1 MNSNTVLGK
10 IMTLLSLEK
19 EGEEKLTIA
28 RLADGTLVESPTF
41 DVGESVEVIHE
52 DGTKTPA
59 PDGEHLLELK
69 DESGNINRIK
79 IFTEDGIIK
88 ERENVEIEAEEEKKE
103 EELADVE
110 TEEVEKLPESGK
122 VDELP
127 EQVTLA
133 EEEDSKKED
142 LVDEEVV
149 DKDAEIVDL
158 GEIKSKMGEHESK
171 MSEHEDK
178 IEEMRE
184 RIEELTKYFEEI
196 KEEEEK
202 LEEEEK
208 KEEELESKRL
218 DGAPVET
225 SKFSNKKKNNSWK
238 VPNSHNSV
246 LSKLYK

>member
-10 IMTLLSLEK
+10 IMTLLSLESK

-28 RLADGTLVESPTF
+28 KLADGTLVESPTF

-59 PDGEHLLELK
+59 PNGEHLLELK

-110 TEEVEKLPESGK
+110 TKEVEALPESGEVK
-122 VDELP
+122 ELP
-127 EQVTLA
+127 EQVTLES
-133 EEEDSKKED
+133 EEESKEEEM
-142 LVDEEVV
+142 VDEEVV

-158 GEIKSKMGEHESK
+158 KTKLAEHS
-171 MSEHEDK
+171 DK

-184 RIEELTKYFEEI
+184 RIEELVKYFEDI

-218 DGAPVET
+218 DGAPVE
-225 SKFSNKKKNNSWK
+225 KQNFNKTKKDSFK
-238 VPNSHNSV
+238 IPNAHNSV
-246 LSKLYK
+246 LSKLYR

>member
-10 IMTLLSLEK
+10 IMTLLSLQEEK
-19 EGEEKLTIA
+19 KEEKLTVA

-41 DVGESVEVIHE
+41 DVGESVEVISE
-52 DGTKTPA
+52 DGTKSPA

-88 ERENVEIEAEEEKKE
+88 ERENVEIEAEEEKKPE
-103 EELADVE
+103 EMADVS
-110 TEEVEKLPESGK
+110 TEEVEALPESGE
-122 VDELP
+122 VTEP
-127 EQVTLA
+127 TEQVTLESEEDK
-133 EEEDSKKED
+133 EEE

-158 GEIKSKMGEHESK
+158 KTKLTEN
-171 MSEHEDK
+171 SEK

-184 RIEELTKYFEEI
+184 RIEELVKYFEEI
-196 KEEEEK
+196 KKEEEEM
-202 LEEEEK
+202 EEEIE

-218 DGAPVET
+218 DGAPTE
-225 SKFSNKKKNNSWK
+225 KPAYFSKKKNNLK
-238 VPNSHNSV
+238 IGNYRNSV
-246 LSKLYK
+246 LSKMYK

>member
-10 IMTLLSLEK
+10 IMTLLSLQEENK
-19 EGEEKLTIA
+19 EEKLTVA

-88 ERENVEIEAEEEKKE
+88 ERENVEIEAESEEKKE
-103 EELADVE
+103 EELADVS
-110 TEEVEKLPESGK
+110 TEEVEKLPESGE
-122 VDELP
+122 VTELP
-127 EQVTLA
+127 EQVTLESEEDK
-133 EEEDSKKED
+133 EEE

-158 GEIKSKMGEHESK
+158 KTKLGEQES
-171 MSEHEDK
+171 K
-178 IEEMRE
+178 IEEMKE
-184 RIEELTKYFEEI
+184 RIEELVKYFEDI
-196 KEEEEK
+196 KKEEEA
-202 LEEEEK
+202 LEEEEE
-208 KEEELESKRL
+208 KEEELESKKL
-218 DGAPVET
+218 DGAPIET
-225 SKFSNKKKNNSWK
+225 SKFSNQKKNNSFRI
-238 VPNSHNSV
+238 PNSHNSV